1 MHVQEIRLQQ
11 VLEGTKQY
19 RVPLY
24 QRTYSWTPRQLNR
37 LWSDVAALAESR
49 LADPSATHFTG
60 SLVLSTGEIGPG
72 GSEFL
77 VVDGQQRLTT
87 LSVLIAAIRDHIAR
101 FQPSSVATVARLHE
115 TYLVDRFK
123 SGDDRLKLLPTQAD
137 RAAFRAIVDDA
148 VPDGIQSGVVDAYRF
163 FRGKL
168 AQVDDPDDPNDIDR
182 IASVVLDGLVFVA
195 ITANQDDNVYRI
207 FESLNNTGMKL
218 TQGDLLRNY
227 IFMRLGHRGD
237 EVYTSIW
244 LPMQSLLSASELESL
259 FWMEMTWSRPE
270 AKVGDI
276 YALQEGRLSSLA
288 DEQIE
293 IEVRRFAR
301 LSELLAQIRE
311 PSHVREPQIRS
322 ALERL
327 AEWGSTATDPL
338 VLKLLSLH
346 ADEGISA
353 EDVARALKILES
365 YLVRRLVINAPSN
378 GLSRIVLRAAGELDL
393 SDVVG
398 SLHRYLS
405 TGRKFFASDRQIAE
419 AVTSKPF
426 YFSGRPNQRK
436 TLLSWLEL
444 AVAGKEPA
452 SLSSASI
459 EHVMP
464 QTLNESWRA
473 DLAVDMGEFATVDDV
488 HEAYLHSLANL
499 TLTGYNSELSNSPF
513 ATKRE
518 LFARS
523 NIALNSYIAGQSA
536 WGVTE
541 LNARGAD
548 LAALISREWTAPV
561 DDVLVQESTVSWSV
575 AAEIIDSIPVGRW
588 TTYGDVASLAGTHP
602 VPLGGYISRTP
613 IRHAWRVLQAAGTVS
628 PGFRWIP
635 GSEHE
640 GADVRAV
647 LESEGIEFDL
657 DGRAAGT
664 ARVNIAELAELAGI
678 EFDDAGSMDFGDE
691 QGDEE
696 VVFTLDGIERRL
708 TREAVRDRLRSATPG
723 KITTYWVEVD
733 GIVWPVKQALAVALG
748 IEATQ
753 FQSWT
758 ARQRLSTLGFEIG
771 GE

>member
-1 MHVQEIRLQQ
+1 M
-11 VLEGTKQY
+11 
-19 RVPLY
+19 
-24 QRTYSWTPRQLNR
+24 
-37 LWSDVAALAESR
+37 
-49 LADPSATHFTG
+49 
-60 SLVLSTGEIGPG
+60 
-72 GSEFL
+72 
-77 VVDGQQRLTT
+77 
-87 LSVLIAAIRDHIAR
+87 
-101 FQPSSVATVARLHE
+101 
-115 TYLVDRFK
+115 
-123 SGDDRLKLLPTQAD
+123 
-137 RAAFRAIVDDA
+137 
-148 VPDGIQSGVVDAYRF
+148 
-163 FRGKL
+163 
-168 AQVDDPDDPNDIDR
+168 
-182 IASVVLDGLVFVA
+182 
-195 ITANQDDNVYRI
+195 
-207 FESLNNTGMKL
+207 
-218 TQGDLLRNY
+218 
-227 IFMRLGHRGD
+227 
-237 EVYTSIW
+237 
-244 LPMQSLLSASELESL
+244 
-259 FWMEMTWSRPE
+259 
-270 AKVGDI
+270 
-276 YALQEGRLSSLA
+276 
-288 DEQIE
+288 
-293 IEVRRFAR
+293 
-301 LSELLAQIRE
+301 
-311 PSHVREPQIRS
+311 
-322 ALERL
+322 
-327 AEWGSTATDPL
+327 
-338 VLKLLSLH
+338 
-346 ADEGISA
+346 
-353 EDVARALKILES
+353 
-365 YLVRRLVINAPSN
+365 
-378 GLSRIVLRAAGELDL
+378 
-393 SDVVG
+393 
-398 SLHRYLS
+398 
-405 TGRKFFASDRQIAE
+405 
-419 AVTSKPF
+419 
-426 YFSGRPNQRK
+426 
-436 TLLSWLEL
+436 
-444 AVAGKEPA
+444 
-452 SLSSASI
+452 
-459 EHVMP
+459 
-464 QTLNESWRA
+464 
-473 DLAVDMGEFATVDDV
+473 
-488 HEAYLHSLANL
+488 
-499 TLTGYNSELSNSPF
+499 
-513 ATKRE
+513 
-518 LFARS
+518 
-523 NIALNSYIAGQSA
+523 ALNSYIAGQSA